1 MRGLICH
8 SLVADLGKAK
18 SERCMKKLSELIH
31 FGKPGQGGKE
41 RSWRTGVKKR
51 SGQSQ
56 YGELSNTAKPRA
68 DLKQCSSL

>member
-31 FGKPGQGGKE
+31 FGKPGQGSRNEAG
-41 RSWRTGVKKR
+41 
-51 SGQSQ
+51 GQ
-56 YGELSNTAKPRA
+56 E
-68 DLKQCSSL
+68 